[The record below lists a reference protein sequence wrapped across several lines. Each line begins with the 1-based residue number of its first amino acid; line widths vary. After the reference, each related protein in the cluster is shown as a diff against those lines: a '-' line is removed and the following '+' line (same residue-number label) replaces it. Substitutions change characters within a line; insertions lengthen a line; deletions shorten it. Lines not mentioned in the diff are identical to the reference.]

1 MDYVACYYKWPF
13 DLNHFGN
20 NHFGAPDGVQ
30 HRIENGVWHVFDFDD
45 LNGSR
50 DESYRLYADR
60 RGLTNLVGS
69 AAYACCRFYHAV
81 AL

>member
-1 MDYVACYYKWPF
+1 MDYVACCYKWAF

-20 NHFGAPDGVQ
+20 NHFDAADGVQ
-30 HRIENGVWHVFDFDD
+30 HRIENGVWYVFDFDD
-45 LNGSR
+45 FNGSG

-60 RGLTNLVGS
+60 RRLAHLVGS
-69 AAYACCRFYHAV
+69 AAYACCRLYHAI